1 MSYDSRNHTIQVD
14 YAFDDFDDLQV
25 LWAHLAISA
34 IQAGFHP
41 REVMIGYA

>member
-1 MSYDSRNHTIQVD
+1 MSYDATIEVE
-14 YAFDDFDDLQV
+14 YGFDDFDDIQV

-41 REVMIGYA
+41 REVLIGYA

>member
-1 MSYDSRNHTIQVD
+1 MRYEPFIQVD

-34 IQAGFHP
+34 IQAGYHP